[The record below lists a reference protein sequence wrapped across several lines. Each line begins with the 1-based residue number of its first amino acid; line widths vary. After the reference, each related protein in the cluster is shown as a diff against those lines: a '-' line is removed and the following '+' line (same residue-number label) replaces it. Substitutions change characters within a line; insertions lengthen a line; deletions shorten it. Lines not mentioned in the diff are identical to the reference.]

1 MSVFTNPASGAQ
13 EDAEAYINAVLD
25 LVANVDPWQVLSTTA
40 RRLEELMSGL
50 TTDQLL
56 TAEAP
61 GKWCMAEVAQHLAD
75 AELVWGFRLRM
86 TLAENRP
93 RLVGYDQDAW
103 AARLGYKQAI
113 PAESVLVFKTLRE
126 ANLRLLHAAE
136 AADLN
141 RVAVHDERGE
151 ESIRH
156 MIDLYAGH
164 DIVHLRQ
171 LERIR
176 AAI

>member
-1 MSVFTNPASGAQ
+1 MSVFTNPASGAK
-13 EDAEAYINAVLD
+13 EDAEAYINAVLGLTAD
-25 LVANVDPWQVLSTTA
+25 IDPWQVLSTTA

-50 TTDQLL
+50 TVEQLR
-56 TAEAP
+56 TEEAP
-61 GKWCMAEVAQHLAD
+61 GKWCMTEVAQHLAD
-75 AELVWGFRLRM
+75 SELVWGYRLRM

-93 RLVGYDQDAW
+93 KLVGYDQDGW
-103 AARLGYKQAI
+103 ADRLNYKQAI
-113 PAESVLVFKTLRE
+113 PAESVIVFKTLRE
-126 ANLRLLHAAE
+126 ANLRLLQAAD

-156 MIDLYAGH
+156 MINLYAGH